1 MNKFSKY
8 VNTKELRKTR
18 LKRKLNYKDMAEML
32 GFKSEISY
40 YNLEVGIVEPKIT
53 QMVKISD
60 ILSKPVQSLFNLK
73 LQKN

>member
-8 VNTKELRKTR
+8 VNTENLKKTR
-18 LKRKLNYKDMAEML
+18 LKRKFTYKDMAEKL

-53 QMVKISD
+53 QMIKISE
-60 ILSKPVQSLFNLK
+60 ILDKPIHNFFNLK